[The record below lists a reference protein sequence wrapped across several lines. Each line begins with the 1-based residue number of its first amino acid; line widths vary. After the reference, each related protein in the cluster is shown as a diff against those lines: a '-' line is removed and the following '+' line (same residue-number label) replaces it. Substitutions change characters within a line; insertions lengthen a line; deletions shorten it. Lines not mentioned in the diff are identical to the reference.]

1 MIALVEWLILFAISF
16 HLAYSNPRK
25 VLRHA
30 VIFGLFCFL
39 AIPLDYL
46 LFHFT
51 HFYFLPSS
59 LQASFAI
66 NMMCFGI
73 INIGLGVGG
82 LIRELK
88 SVKSKERAIP

>member
-16 HLAYSNPRK
+16 HLGYSNPRK
-25 VLRHA
+25 IIRH
-30 VIFGLFCFL
+30 VIFCAIIALI

-46 LFHFT
+46 FFYFT

-88 SVKSKERAIP
+88 SVKIKEKVIP